1 MIDGKLSNHNSESQ
15 ARHSFINALTC
26 VTLTAR
32 LKKEQRVKKK
42 LGRRNREKWREKRG
56 RERDWRMRWVRKG
69 KKQREHRQDLQ
80 KINRVSCFKGEG
92 DTQAFHCSS
101 QLSEANNNSRW
112 IQQGQRTSEWEVE
125 SCRTDDEIWE
135 RRRMRRRRGQTTT
148 LLKPHTPDVDRDCTQ
163 TQTFT
168 TTRQNTRWFEAKYFQ
183 WKAQQHINLFYYLM
197 IQLLLLYL
205 TLCVCNIFFTENTRE
220 GKNAIRIWS
229 WFKLAFHT

>member
-1 MIDGKLSNHNSESQ
+1 MCDFNSSLKKRTESKKKNLGGEIEKNGERKGEGSGIDGWGEW
-15 ARHSFINALTC
+15 
-26 VTLTAR
+26 
-32 LKKEQRVKKK
+32 E
-42 LGRRNREKWREKRG
+42 RE
-56 RERDWRMRWVRKG
+56 

-135 RRRMRRRRGQTTT
+135 RRRRRRRRGQTTT

-168 TTRQNTRWFEAKYFQ
+168 TTRQNTRWFEAKYVQ

-205 TLCVCNIFFTENTRE
+205 TFLCVCNIFFTENTRE
-220 GKNAIRIWS
+220 RAKMQSGHDRDSNLHFTHKP
-229 WFKLAFHT
+229 T